1 MKPPSNIRALVVAR
15 PASSG
20 GAVVICGRAVRPR
33 RGAIISIWVEDVEQ
47 WPDAVDLAIAEGAL
61 AAQEIV
67 AWEFARLGEAFAA
80 AQWLRAGGVA

>member
-20 GAVVICGRAVRPR
+20 AAVVICARALPPR
-33 RGAIISIWVEDVEQ
+33 RGAFISMMVEDVEQ

-67 AWEFARLGEAFAA
+67 AWEFARLGDALAA
-80 AQWLRAGGVA
+80 ARWLRAGGVA